1 MVRVG
6 TNLFRV
12 SGFSALASLSALI
25 VVVCSTVACAD
36 TGPLAS
42 VSNDLYDFGRV
53 MQGQRVVHEFE
64 VRNIGDA
71 DLALQRIA
79 PSCGC
84 TAAAVTSSTIKPGTS
99 EKVRVTFDTSG
110 MFGDKTKT
118 VSILTNARDN
128 QELTLKL
135 KGSVARGLTVTPER
149 LVFGELSQSASLP
162 ARTQEVTLKVNDD
175 VSWEVERVTTSSRYL
190 AINEMSAVNGARR
203 YSVSVQPDAPK
214 GELRERLLVEFKDSA
229 TAPINIPV
237 TATVLGDLKLS
248 PSIVS
253 FGVISGTAPIE
264 RRVKYEN
271 SSANPVKILEVISS
285 HPAVTASMLE
295 MDSGKRGVLAIEVDP
310 NKVSGDLRATVQ
322 VKTTHPEQS
331 ALTISVYGVEP
342 PK

>member
-1 MVRVG
+1 MLRFRA
-6 TNLFRV
+6 NLFRV
-12 SGFSALASLSALI
+12 SGISALASLAGLLI
-25 VVVCSTVACAD
+25 SFFSTIAYAE

-42 VSNDLYDFGRV
+42 VPNDFYDFGRV

-118 VSILTNARDN
+118 VSILTNAREN

-135 KGSVARGLTVTPER
+135 KGSVARGVTVTPER
-149 LVFGELSQSASLP
+149 LVFGELSQGASLP
-162 ARTQEVTLKVNDD
+162 ARTQEVTLKVNEG

-190 AINEMSAVNGARR
+190 TINEMSSVNGARR

-214 GELRERLLVEFKDSA
+214 GELRERLLVEFKDTA
-229 TAPINIPV
+229 TAPVNIPV
-237 TATVLGDLKLS
+237 TAIILGDLKLS

-253 FGVISGTAPIE
+253 FGIISGADPIE

-271 SSANPVKILEVISS
+271 SSSNPVKITEVTSS

-295 MDSGKRGVLAIEVDP
+295 MDSGQRGVLAIKVDP
-310 NKVSGDLRATVQ
+310 KKVKGDLRATVQ